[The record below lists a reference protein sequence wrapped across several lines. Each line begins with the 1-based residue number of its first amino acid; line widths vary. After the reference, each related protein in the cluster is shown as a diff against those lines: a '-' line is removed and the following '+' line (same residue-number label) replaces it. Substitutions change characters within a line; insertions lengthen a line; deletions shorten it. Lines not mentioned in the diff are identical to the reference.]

1 MRLINLR
8 VFMATIRSGLAD
20 AKTMAAA
27 KDHYGLPQECTDEDL
42 MESIKDDCA
51 ATTEQMYENM
61 KK

>member
-20 AKTMAAA
+20 PKTMAAA

-42 MESIKDDCA
+42 MESIKDD
-51 ATTEQMYENM
+51 
-61 KK
+61 